1 MGKAAG
7 GTDRE
12 RREVEA
18 WSTSETGEWSAERM
32 LCRENL
38 QDAVRDGGAERGIG
52 VAWTSSEGPDG
63 ESLGIIILCA
73 FPGINDERADESKKL
88 LSDKE
93 LRDDTDEA
101 AEKRRR

>member
-52 VAWTSSEGPDG
+52 VA
-63 ESLGIIILCA
+63 
-73 FPGINDERADESKKL
+73 
-88 LSDKE
+88 
-93 LRDDTDEA
+93 
-101 AEKRRR
+101 